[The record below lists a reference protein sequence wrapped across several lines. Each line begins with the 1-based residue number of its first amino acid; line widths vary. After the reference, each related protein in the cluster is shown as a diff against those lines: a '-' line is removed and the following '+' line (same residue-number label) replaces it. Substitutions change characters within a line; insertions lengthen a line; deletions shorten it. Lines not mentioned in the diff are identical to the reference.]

1 MIEVEQ
7 LFCGMT
13 TMPLSPTSEKV
24 QVSIYMDANIKEALT
39 KLAKRQ
45 RRSLSNL
52 VEVLC
57 EQEVE
62 KEGLLAVRDD

>member
-1 MIEVEQ
+1 
-7 LFCGMT
+7 
-13 TMPLSPTSEKV
+13 MPLSPTSEKV
-24 QVSIYMDANIKEALT
+24 QVSIYMDAHIKEALT

-62 KEGLLAVRDD
+62 KEGLLAKERAHGDF